1 MTKKKKTI
9 DVLADAVASAQPDS
23 KPRKTLSF
31 GCPLLNLA
39 VSGDYRYGMIAGT
52 YAFYVGDSSS
62 GKTLATLTLLA
73 EAANNPDF
81 DDYELWHVNAEVG
94 AFFDFELF
102 FGKKAASRIQTMNP
116 PPGKPLLLETVYDW
130 IEAKINAGK
139 KLVCVI
145 DSMDALSTE
154 QLEKQTEEGA
164 KARSEGE
171 ETPGSYGD
179 GKAKINSQQLKR
191 IIAMLWDSQ
200 SILLSISQTRDNI
213 GGGQYAPAKTRSG
226 GHAIKFGG
234 SVEIWT
240 APGEKLTKEVNGK
253 KRIIGILP
261 TFTIKKNRV
270 NGRER
275 TVKIPILPSVG
286 MDAVGASIRFMIEEK
301 FWSVKAGRVECPLYD
316 KTYYMEDLVEKIESD
331 NREEEL
337 YQAMQTAWDEIEAQ
351 LTITR
356 KQRYA

>member
-1 MTKKKKTI
+1 MAKKKTI
-9 DVLADAVASAQPDS
+9 DVLSEAVEAAKPDTR
-23 KPRKTLSF
+23 PRKHLSF

-39 VSGDYRYGMIAGT
+39 VSGDYRNGLIAGT

-81 DDYELWHVNAEVG
+81 DDYELWHINAEVG

-116 PPGKPLLLETVYDW
+116 PPGKPLLLEKVYDW
-130 IEAKINAGK
+130 IEAKINAGVK
-139 KLVCVI
+139 IVCVI

-164 KARSEGE
+164 KARSKGDD
-171 ETPGSYGD
+171 TPGNYGD
-179 GKAKINSQQLKR
+179 GKAKINSTQLKR
-191 IIAMLWDSQ
+191 IIAMLWDSE

-213 GGGQYAPAKTRSG
+213 GGGPYAPAKTRSG

-261 TFTIKKNRV
+261 TFNIKKNRV
-270 NGRER
+270 NGKER
-275 TVKIPILPSVG
+275 TVRIPILPSVG
-286 MDAVGASIRFMIEEK
+286 MDAVGAAVRFLLDEDVWK
-301 FWSVKAGRVECPLYD
+301 VSGGRIVCPLYE
-316 KTYYMEDLVEKIESD
+316 KTYYQEDLINRIEED
-331 NREEEL
+331 NREQEL
-337 YQAMQTAWDEIEAQ
+337 YEIMQKAWDDIEQ
-351 LTITR
+351 KLTITR
-356 KQRYA
+356 KQRYS